1 MKDNLKDLK
10 NKRITIMGLGLNQ
23 GGLGVTQFLVKAGAQ
38 ILVTDLKTKEELN
51 PSLKKLKDFNIK
63 YVLGRHREEDFINTD
78 MVIQNPAIPHN
89 SKYLKI
95 ARSQGILIE
104 TDLGIFFQLCPS
116 KKIIAIAGTKGK
128 STVSFLVYQIFKE
141 AQKEVVL
148 AGNIGISVLDI
159 LEKITP
165 QTWVILEISTWQ
177 MEGMKKHK
185 FRPQTAVLTNILP
198 DHLDRYPNFKEYAQ
212 AEKLIFKHQRSN
224 DNLVVNFD
232 NEETIQVKEETKA
245 QVYWFSTKER
255 IESGSYLEKDNLVFQ
270 SGEHKIPFA
279 KISNLTL
286 PGPHNLENILAAG
299 TVGFIHKIPAE
310 IILRAIKNFPGLPY
324 RLEFIREFKGIKFYN
339 DSCSTTPE
347 ATLAA
352 LESFPQQPI
361 ILILGGKDKKLD
373 YEKLGKVIGENKEI
387 KKIVLLQHPDY
398 DASPKIFSALKKHLD
413 PEKIILASNLKIGVE
428 AALQKAQPK
437 EIILLSPA
445 AASFGMFKNE
455 FDRGD
460 QFNTAVKN
468 LKRQKS

>member
-1 MKDNLKDLK
+1 
-10 NKRITIMGLGLNQ
+10 
-23 GGLGVTQFLVKAGAQ
+23 
-38 ILVTDLKTKEELN
+38 
-51 PSLKKLKDFNIK
+51 
-63 YVLGRHREEDFINTD
+63 

-116 KKIIAIAGTKGK
+116 KKLIAIAGTKGK
-128 STVSFLVYQIFKE
+128 STVSFLVYHIFKE

-185 FRPQTAVLTNILP
+185 FRPQTAILTNILP
-198 DHLDRYPNFKEYAQ
+198 DHLDRYPNFKEYAS
-212 AEKLIFKHQRSN
+212 AEKLIFKHQRCN

-245 QVYWFSTKER
+245 QVYWFSTKKK

-279 KISNLTL
+279 KIYNLTL

-299 TVGFIHKIPAE
+299 TAGFIHKIPAE

-398 DASPKIFSALKKHLD
+398 DASPKIFSALKKYFD

-445 AASFGMFKNE
+445 AASFGMYKNE

>member
-23 GGLGVTQFLVKAGAQ
+23 GGLGITQFLVKAGAQ

-51 PSLKKLKDFNIK
+51 PSLEKLKGFNIK

-104 TDLGIFFQLCPS
+104 TDLGLFFQLCPS

-128 STVSFLVYQIFKE
+128 STVSFLVYHIFKE

-165 QTWVILEISTWQ
+165 QTWIILEISTWQ
-177 MEGMKKHK
+177 MEGMKNHK

-198 DHLDRYPNFKEYAQ
+198 DHLDRYPNFKEYAH

-232 NEETIQVKEETKA
+232 NEETIQVKEETKS
-245 QVYWFSTKER
+245 QVYWFSTKEK

-387 KKIVLLQHPDY
+387 KKIILLQHPDY
-398 DASPKIFSALKKHLD
+398 DASLKIFSALKKYFD
-413 PEKIILASNLKIGVE
+413 SKNIIFATNLKMGIEIAWQE
-428 AALQKAQPK
+428 AKPND
-437 EIILLSPA
+437 IILLSPA

-468 LKRQKS
+468 LKR

>member
-1 MKDNLKDLK
+1 MTKNHEDLK

-23 GGLGVTQFLVKAGAQ
+23 GGLGVARFLAKAGAK
-38 ILVTDLKTKEELN
+38 ILVTDLKTEEELR
-51 PSLKKLKDFNIK
+51 PSLEKLKSSDVRYI
-63 YVLGRHREEDFINTD
+63 LGRHREEDFINTD
-78 MVIQNPAIPHN
+78 MVIQNPAVPHN

-95 ARSQGILIE
+95 ARKHKIPIK
-104 TDLGIFFQLCPS
+104 TDLDLFFQLCPS
-116 KKIIAIAGTKGK
+116 KNIIAVAGTKGK
-128 STVSFLVYQIFKE
+128 STVSQLIYHIFKE
-141 AQKEVVL
+141 AQKDTIL

-159 LEKITP
+159 LGKIKP

-177 MEGMKKHK
+177 MEGIKDRK
-185 FRPQTAVLTNILP
+185 FKPQTAVLTNILP
-198 DHLDRYPNFKEYAQ
+198 DHLDRYPNYKEYARS
-212 AEKLIFKHQRSN
+212 EKLIFKHQNPN
-224 DNLVVNFD
+224 DNLVVNYD
-232 NEETIQVKEETKA
+232 NEETIQVKEETKS
-245 QVYWFSTKER
+245 QIYWFSTKKKIDR
-255 IESGSYLEKDNLVFQ
+255 GSYIEKDNLVFK
-270 SGEHKIPFA
+270 SEKHKIPFA

-299 TVGFIHKIPAE
+299 TVGFVHKIPAE

-352 LESFPQQPI
+352 LQSFPQQSI

-373 YEKLGKVIGENKEI
+373 YENFGIAIGQNKKI
-387 KKIVLLQHPDY
+387 KKIILLQHPDY
-398 DASPKIFSALKKHLD
+398 DASPKIFYALKKHLD

-428 AALQKAQPK
+428 AALQKAQPN

-445 AASFGMFKNE
+445 TASFGMFKNE

-460 QFNTAVKN
+460 QFNNIVRN
-468 LKRQKS
+468 LK